1 MIQAINNLLFSKK
14 HICLMCREKCCNS
27 LEYVCKDCLDNLDIL
42 NKEVEMDSPYIK
54 KVYYSLSYNRFI
66 REKVKDYKYNG
77 KNYLYKS
84 FGEIM
89 VNTINLLELDKNI
102 DLIAYIPTHRRKEAL
117 RGYNQAELLAKYISE
132 KTNIPLLKGNLV
144 KIRWTKEQSHSTK
157 IDRITNLKDSF
168 HVKNPNTI
176 EMKRILLVD
185 DLITTGGTMEECSRV
200 LKKHGAKE
208 IIGLALT
215 SSKTI

>member
-1 MIQAINNLLFSKK
+1 
-14 HICLMCREKCCNS
+14 MCREKCCNS

>member
-1 MIQAINNLLFSKK
+1 
-14 HICLMCREKCCNS
+14 MCREKCCNS

-89 VNTINLLELDKNI
+89 VNTINLLELDNNI

-215 SSKTI
+215 SSKSI